1 MARSCA
7 DAPRVRAASRRPP
20 FSRARPFA
28 VATASRSPAQRACR
42 RGACCNR
49 RSIASALGRV
59 VVLVSRA
66 HGPKLRRRR
75 ARARR
80 QSPAAILPRAAFA
93 VAAASRSPAQ
103 RACRR
108 GACCKRRSIASAL
121 RRAIAL
127 VSRARG
133 PKFGRRRACAP
144 PAAMPRARP
153 GGLGTLRARRLAMR
167 ADAALRSHGRR
178 QACST
183 DAASRAITC
192 SSSVGTTSTA
202 TRLPSRLTVS
212 ALRAFACASSST
224 PSQRSRS
231 HTAARVCG

>member
-7 DAPRVRAASRRPP
+7 DAARVRAASRRPP
-20 FSRARPFA
+20 FSRATFCSCDRFA
-28 VATASRSPAQRACR
+28 LARSARLPTR
-42 RGACCNR
+42 RLLQPTID
-49 RSIASALGRV
+49 SV
-59 VVLVSRA
+59 
-66 HGPKLRRRR
+66 R
-75 ARARR
+75 ARASSRAR
-80 QSPAAILPRAAFA
+80 FACAWPEAAPTPRACAPPAAILPRAAFA

-133 PKFGRRRACAP
+133 PKFGRRRSALPWP
-144 PAAMPRARP
+144 PSSGVP
-153 GGLGTLRARRLAMR
+153 LA
-167 ADAALRSHGRR
+167 

>member
-7 DAPRVRAASRRPP
+7 DAARVRAASRRPP
-20 FSRARPFA
+20 FSRATFCSCDRFALARSARLPTRRVLQPTIDSVRARASNRARLTCAWPEAAPTPRACAPPVAGRHSPARPFA

-49 RSIASALGRV
+49 RSIASAL
-59 VVLVSRA
+59 
-66 HGPKLRRRR
+66 
-75 ARARR
+75 
-80 QSPAAILPRAAFA
+80 
-93 VAAASRSPAQ
+93 
-103 RACRR
+103 
-108 GACCKRRSIASAL
+108 

-133 PKFGRRRACAP
+133 PKSGRRRACAP

-202 TRLPSRLTVS
+202 TRLPLRLTVS

>member
-42 RGACCNR
+42 RGACCKR

-66 HGPKLRRRR
+66 HGSKLRRRR

-133 PKFGRRRACAP
+133 PKFGRRRSALPWP
-144 PAAMPRARP
+144 PSSDVP
-153 GGLGTLRARRLAMR
+153 LA
-167 ADAALRSHGRR
+167 

>member
-7 DAPRVRAASRRPP
+7 DAARVRAAGRHSPARGLCSCDRFALARSARLPTRRVLQPTIDSVRARASSRARFACAWLEAAPTPRACAPP
-20 FSRARPFA
+20 VAGRHSPARPFA

-49 RSIASALGRV
+49 RSIASALGR
-59 VVLVSRA
+59 
-66 HGPKLRRRR
+66 
-75 ARARR
+75 
-80 QSPAAILPRAAFA
+80 
-93 VAAASRSPAQ
+93 
-103 RACRR
+103 
-108 GACCKRRSIASAL
+108 
-121 RRAIAL
+121 AIAL

-133 PKFGRRRACAP
+133 PKFGRRRSALPWP
-144 PAAMPRARP
+144 PSSDVP
-153 GGLGTLRARRLAMR
+153 LA
-167 ADAALRSHGRR
+167 